1 MSQSHSLFEAY
12 QAVYTPQEQDDY
24 QLVLDYLVSEG
35 YVDDADEAE
44 LVIEQLEDDVIDG
57 ILDEVKGCGGKVNPD
72 NGDYENGSGSARMML
87 SPRKKAL
94 AMARRKENEATTPQH
109 QRQAA
114 KMRRVASNMKEEL
127 DTYDLVLDY
136 LLSEGFADN
145 EEAALQIMSNM
156 SEEWREEILDEAN
169 RAERELELTGSER
182 AKARSLNMSLT
193 GPTFYRK
200 GAKSALKDKSDPVI
214 NKAVKRMSSKRSEE
228 HKIGRYL
235 RGDTG
240 PQGGVIRPRYQANK
254 DHVDGYPSIRFKG

>member
-156 SEEWREEILDEAN
+156 SEEWREEVVSHYVN
-169 RAERELELTGSER
+169 S
-182 AKARSLNMSLT
+182 
-193 GPTFYRK
+193 
-200 GAKSALKDKSDPVI
+200 
-214 NKAVKRMSSKRSEE
+214 
-228 HKIGRYL
+228 
-235 RGDTG
+235 
-240 PQGGVIRPRYQANK
+240 
-254 DHVDGYPSIRFKG
+254 

>member
-35 YVDDADEAE
+35 YVDDVDEAE

-72 NGDYENGSGSARMML
+72 NGDYENGSGSARMMM

-94 AMARRKENEATTPQH
+94 AMARRRENEATTPQH

-114 KMRRVASNMKEEL
+114 KMRRVASNMKEETMNDIPEGFKPTNYTYYRGPSRKGKQLEKQIQRHRDRGDLVKATQMDFINRMMDDPEGRKESMEKSRRNRLRPDARARRDAQQDSKKYGMKEEL
-127 DTYDLVLDY
+127 DTYDLVLEY

-156 SEEWREEILDEAN
+156 SEEWMEE
-169 RAERELELTGSER
+169 
-182 AKARSLNMSLT
+182 
-193 GPTFYRK
+193 
-200 GAKSALKDKSDPVI
+200 
-214 NKAVKRMSSKRSEE
+214 AVSHYVNS
-228 HKIGRYL
+228 
-235 RGDTG
+235 
-240 PQGGVIRPRYQANK
+240 
-254 DHVDGYPSIRFKG
+254 